1 MKRRVNRELAA
12 REMAKFRESEISL
25 GEKLDLLVVGTAN
38 LLSVSE
44 SHERRL
50 TRIEG
55 ASE

>member
-1 MKRRVNRELAA
+1 
-12 REMAKFRESEISL
+12 MAKFRESEISL

-44 SHERRL
+44 SHEQRL
-50 TRIEG
+50 ARIEG